1 MQDQPLFL
9 IYKFIKMELTTL
21 QQSFELSQ
29 DNISKLSFDILQAE
43 RELQETEF
51 YKKLQELKNKKFE
64 IEKQQEEYK
73 NSIKTTMEINWIKKI
88 ELQFCNITLKNNPP
102 ALVISDEAMIPSE
115 YKKEIVKVEIDKTQI
130 KHDLKEWKEIF
141 WCTLTQWTSLLI
153 TAKSNNLQ

>member
-1 MQDQPLFL
+1 
-9 IYKFIKMELTTL
+9 MELTTL